1 MRKLWDLL
9 RNKIGTKNLICGI
22 LGICIAVGWMWS
34 FTAWRVALVDKKI
47 CETQRGIADEVFRF
61 HVLAN
66 SDSEKDQRV
75 KLKVRDAVIAYMTSE
90 MPGTTNQMDHAVT
103 MDQAEQMNP
112 GIHKNSAQA
121 TKKWAESHLNDLIL
135 VADEVLE
142 REGMDYQADA
152 HVTKCCFPEKKYGDM
167 TFPQGEYE
175 ALRITLGEAAG
186 HNWWC
191 VLYPTSITRKA
202 TISAA
207 IYSILPCP
215 NGCSLSAGFP
225 AIFTPIRLM
234 IEEPASYRLLYA
246 SAITEIL

>member
-103 MDQAEQMNP
+103 N
-112 GIHKNSAQA
+112 GSGG
-121 TKKWAESHLNDLIL
+121 
-135 VADEVLE
+135 ADES
-142 REGMDYQADA
+142 R
-152 HVTKCCFPEKKYGDM
+152 H
-167 TFPQGEYE
+167 
-175 ALRITLGEAAG
+175 
-186 HNWWC
+186 
-191 VLYPTSITRKA
+191 S
-202 TISAA
+202 
-207 IYSILPCP
+207 
-215 NGCSLSAGFP
+215 
-225 AIFTPIRLM
+225 
-234 IEEPASYRLLYA
+234 
-246 SAITEIL
+246 

>member
-90 MPGTTNQMDHAVT
+90 MPIREYAPIIIRRAHEIINHHPASHDSFARRQRA
-103 MDQAEQMNP
+103 AE
-112 GIHKNSAQA
+112 
-121 TKKWAESHLNDLIL
+121 
-135 VADEVLE
+135 
-142 REGMDYQADA
+142 
-152 HVTKCCFPEKKYGDM
+152 
-167 TFPQGEYE
+167 
-175 ALRITLGEAAG
+175 
-186 HNWWC
+186 
-191 VLYPTSITRKA
+191 RKA
-202 TISAA
+202 GV
-207 IYSILPCP
+207 
-215 NGCSLSAGFP
+215 NW
-225 AIFTPIRLM
+225 R
-234 IEEPASYRLLYA
+234 
-246 SAITEIL
+246 

>member
-135 VADEVLE
+135 VADEVKQRNRVHGIL
-142 REGMDYQADA
+142 
-152 HVTKCCFPEKKYGDM
+152 C
-167 TFPQGEYE
+167 
-175 ALRITLGEAAG
+175 AG
-186 HNWWC
+186 TVFFLLLL
-191 VLYPTSITRKA
+191 VL
-202 TISAA
+202 
-207 IYSILPCP
+207 
-215 NGCSLSAGFP
+215 FP
-225 AIFTPIRLM
+225 ALLYGSAFTHCGFTPLVFFYFNI
-234 IEEPASYRLLYA
+234 S
-246 SAITEIL
+246 